1 MLFFVDR
8 AVKYQ
13 QAHQDTNPHLY
24 KDSNNNQHIIFK
36 KRFWVAVDIIQRSYH
51 FYKLRVDYVFS
62 LTNYWPLIKEA
73 LIKYDNNHFWVA
85 DDDSD
90 CPNITRMN
98 EACRSLCDYLYQ
110 RIDTDISDNEIDE
123 ELKELPQP
131 IRRSARVAQNVKD
144 GKGIPPPLPPKLESW
159 HHIIRVCQM
168 AKAKIE
174 ETMDPDNNENS
185 QVMENI
191 RAINNAYKSWSKRCY
206 DHIYIVQLM
215 QPVIAAMNRR
225 KYLTDSNDLNQLQR
239 CMLQVDSIRRKIE
252 ALLSKLSKKLVRM
265 SPNNGYKIKRLRSL
279 VIQEM
284 QLFENRLAGGSTY
297 NNDSNNNDSN
307 GKLNEMIEQQRLL
320 CEARETGWKKR
331 EKQKHNQNN
340 MMYRPRCASDCNYDN
355 NENST
360 HRRCVNCGNC
370 EQCIYEDRDQID
382 ENDNITT
389 THRCRRATT
398 LRATSVAVASVA
410 LAAAAVLAAAVAVVA
425 MPSRRPPCRCSTRRV
440 CR

>member
-1 MLFFVDR
+1 MLCYSKLTYAGRSVIYSSQENRSQWKIENDRNNSNHNDIANSIMGDGNNENDYTIEGSNDNNENDYTIEGNGENMPSLENYTIEGSNDNDGNESKENESNNNNNNDNNDNNTENDNDADINMDGSDNNENDSDSDSGYVNPFTEKKSWKAVLFFVDR

-13 QAHQDTNPHLY
+13 QAHQDTYPRLY

-225 KYLTDSNDLNQLQR
+225 KYLTDT
-239 CMLQVDSIRRKIE
+239 
-252 ALLSKLSKKLVRM
+252 
-265 SPNNGYKIKRLRSL
+265 
-279 VIQEM
+279 
-284 QLFENRLAGGSTY
+284 GSF
-297 NNDSNNNDSN
+297 
-307 GKLNEMIEQQRLL
+307 RLL
-320 CEARETGWKKR
+320 GQRGIK
-331 EKQKHNQNN
+331 
-340 MMYRPRCASDCNYDN
+340 DF
-355 NENST
+355 
-360 HRRCVNCGNC
+360 
-370 EQCIYEDRDQID
+370 
-382 ENDNITT
+382 
-389 THRCRRATT
+389 
-398 LRATSVAVASVA
+398 
-410 LAAAAVLAAAVAVVA
+410 
-425 MPSRRPPCRCSTRRV
+425 
-440 CR
+440 